1 MALLSLTIN
10 NLATPLDK
18 KFQEVQL
25 IARGLELAE
34 QAIRMAGGTVTS
46 GNIATDGAVV
56 IGTWTYTP
64 QASS

>member
-1 MALLSLTIN
+1 MALLTLTIN

-46 GNIATDGAVV
+46 GNIATDGGVV
-56 IGTWTYTP
+56 LGAWTYTP
-64 QASS
+64 QATS